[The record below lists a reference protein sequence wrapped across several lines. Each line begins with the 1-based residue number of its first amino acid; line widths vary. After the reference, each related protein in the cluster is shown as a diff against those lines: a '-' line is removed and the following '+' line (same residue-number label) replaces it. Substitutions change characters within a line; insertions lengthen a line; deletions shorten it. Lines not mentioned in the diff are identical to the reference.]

1 MFVYNS
7 DNNNDETSFAD
18 AYKSEILNKD
28 DEEETSSKN
37 LIIILALIAVI
48 LGLSIF
54 GYIYMSKTNIQQP
67 KAEETISEPEVV
79 EPPKSNMLNN
89 IDELILEEGQSDS
102 VDEIVE
108 ENNTIKKVEKKNETY
123 LEQLADLSQEIDG
136 DKKKK

>member
-1 MFVYNS
+1 MYNS

-28 DEEETSSKN
+28 DDEETSSKN
-37 LIIILALIAVI
+37 LIIILALIAII

-54 GYIYMSKTNIQQP
+54 GYIYMSNVTTQQSA
-67 KAEETISEPEVV
+67 KVEESVDEV

-89 IDELILEEGQSDS
+89 IDELMLEEGQSDS
-102 VDEIVE
+102 VDEVIE
-108 ENNTIKKVEKKNETY
+108 DDTESKKKVDKKGETY

-136 DKKKK
+136 DKRRN